1 MKLFDDTLLNDVFD
15 TVATEI
21 LINNIPVSSIVT
33 NGSLNKNDEQE
44 SKHLHTVQKVNQGD
58 VVVHEGDKYLVVTE
72 SISKRHNKYKNIMEH
87 CNAALTVKGGT
98 IRIIVDYNDFGQPI
112 YEDIEE
118 EYEVPCVI
126 GFTRIGTS
134 TGELLIQQNTLMAK
148 ITKNTENEMYVN
160 INDVYKIE
168 GNSYKVIHIDN
179 VQTGLLI
186 VQLDFYVTP

>member
-21 LINNIPVSSIVT
+21 LINDIPVPSIVT

-44 SKHLHTVQKVNQGD
+44 SKHLHTIQKVNQGD
-58 VVVHEGDKYLVVTE
+58 LVVHEGKKYLVVTE

-87 CNAALTVKGGT
+87 CNAALTVIGKST
-98 IRIIVDYNDFGQPI
+98 RIIVGYDDIGRPI
-112 YEDIEE
+112 YSYINEQ
-118 EYEVPCVI
+118 YEVPCVI

-134 TGELLIQQNTLMAK
+134 TGELMIQQNTLMAK
-148 ITKNTENEMYVN
+148 IAKNDDNEMYVN
-160 INDVYKIE
+160 INDVYKVE
-168 GNSYKVIHIDN
+168 GNSYKVIHVDK

-186 VQLDFYVTP
+186 VQMDFYVTP